1 MKQNAAIHLWLR
13 QIAEKL
19 NESGLSIQ
27 QVLKNTTMDIEWTEA
42 AVKEILWRTAQK
54 RMFGKTSTTEL
65 DKLKEITKTVD
76 VLTRFLGQLGVEI
89 PPLPHYCTENCTD
102 DCEGLKQL

>member
-1 MKQNAAIHLWLR
+1 MQTSEKKEGRTMKQNAAIHLWLR

-54 RMFGKTSTTEL
+54 RMFGKTSTTE
-65 DKLKEITKTVD
+65 
-76 VLTRFLGQLGVEI
+76 
-89 PPLPHYCTENCTD
+89 
-102 DCEGLKQL
+102 